1 MEPSE
6 LALRDYLD
14 TIKTATLFQDLASEE
29 LVAVMEA
36 GHLVSVPKKAYF
48 FLEGEEARYVHVL
61 TAGKAKLTQ
70 VTLDGQQVI
79 FGYIVPGREF
89 SVIAALENTVYP
101 VSAQAV
107 GDCQALVWDRE
118 GINELMAQYPRIA
131 VNSLKILS
139 GRIAGFQ
146 NRIREL
152 ATQRVER
159 RIARTLLRLANQTGK
174 LTADGVLIDLPLS
187 RQDLAEMNG
196 TTLYTVSRTLTKWE
210 KQGILRSKRT
220 QILIVFPHGLVAVAE
235 DFQMSGNTKTE
246 APESRQEE

>member
-6 LALRDYLD
+6 LAIREYLD
-14 TIKTATLFQDLASEE
+14 LVKNATLFEDLTPDE
-29 LVAVMEA
+29 LAAVIAA
-36 GHLVSVPKKAYF
+36 GHLVSVPHNAYF
-48 FLEGEEARYVHVL
+48 FLEGEKARFVHIL

-79 FGYIVPGREF
+79 FGYIIPGREF
-89 SVIAALENTVYP
+89 AVIAALESTIYP

-107 GDCQALVWDRE
+107 GDSQALVWDRE
-118 GINELMAQYPRIA
+118 GINELMFQYPRIA
-131 VNSLKILS
+131 VNALKILS

-159 RIARTLLRLANQTGK
+159 RIARSLLRLANQTGK
-174 LTADGVLIDLPLS
+174 LTAEGVLIDLPLS

-210 KQGILRSKRT
+210 KRGIVRSKRT
-220 QILIVFPHGLVAVAE
+220 
-235 DFQMSGNTKTE
+235 
-246 APESRQEE
+246 